1 MHLPTSARSIP
12 VRTESRI
19 STCCT
24 EAGAIWRMWVQTSRR
39 YIEFQFFYSI
49 ERRAI
54 WVLKFKLLN
63 KNSKLKLK
71 IKIRM
76 GTRFPRGW
84 RRNSSTSWR
93 PWPKAS
99 LCQAMRSKSWRSSM
113 TERATSQGY
122 HLLELNIIHR
132 KRILTS
138 IFVKISIV
146 KSELFC
152 WCCRTHSSDVCTR
165 WELNGPSR
173 TNPQEVL
180 QISIRMRPASRR
192 WKICCVGGW
201 SSRPSSSPGMRTW
214 SRYNF
219 QNYNRRFSNQKVA
232 PNQTTISHFRL

>member
-122 HLLELNIIHR
+122 HFLELNIIHR

-138 IFVKISIV
+138 ILVQDFDREVRIV
-146 KSELFC
+146 LLMLQNTFERCLHEMGIERALKNKPPGSSPDIYPHETGIAQMKNMLCRWMEFSAQQQPWYEDMKPVQLSKLQQTFFKSE
-152 WCCRTHSSDVCTR
+152 SCT
-165 WELNGPSR
+165 
-173 TNPQEVL
+173 
-180 QISIRMRPASRR
+180 
-192 WKICCVGGW
+192 K
-201 SSRPSSSPGMRTW
+201 
-214 SRYNF
+214 
-219 QNYNRRFSNQKVA
+219 SNNDF
-232 PNQTTISHFRL
+232 PF